1 MEIEDAIKY
10 YEDAIKNN
18 YYAASIELA
27 KIYFSKYMKEDINS
41 NTRTGYILL
50 AINIL
55 EKNYNEYSSVEKQE
69 VDFLLKNYKALLYN

>member
-1 MEIEDAIKY
+1 MEIDDAIKY

-27 KIYFSKYMKEDINS
+27 KIYFEKYMKEDANL
-41 NTRTGYILL
+41 NTTGYILL

-55 EKNYNEYSSVEKQE
+55 EKNYNEYSAVEKKE
-69 VDFLLKNYKALLYN
+69 ADFLLKNYKSILYK